1 MIQLKIERLSY
12 QVDQQVILTDIN
24 LTVEKG
30 SYLTITGPS
39 GGGKSTLLRLIADLL
54 TPTSGT
60 ILLNDQPLTSLVPI
74 SIDKRFRIVF
84 NKQRYLVK
92 QSGIIYVF
100 HTRFVIYRSIWQQ
113 LKKRWQRLG

>member
-39 GGGKSTLLRLIADLL
+39 GGGKSTLLRLIADF
-54 TPTSGT
+54 
-60 ILLNDQPLTSLVPI
+60 NA
-74 SIDKRFRIVF
+74 DKWHHFI
-84 NKQRYLVK
+84 K
-92 QSGIIYVF
+92 
-100 HTRFVIYRSIWQQ
+100 
-113 LKKRWQRLG
+113 

>member
-39 GGGKSTLLRLIADLL
+39 GG
-54 TPTSGT
+54 
-60 ILLNDQPLTSLVPI
+60 
-74 SIDKRFRIVF
+74 
-84 NKQRYLVK
+84 
-92 QSGIIYVF
+92 
-100 HTRFVIYRSIWQQ
+100 W
-113 LKKRWQRLG
+113 